1 MELLIKNT
9 TNSEIFTT
17 LFQHMKL
24 FTENLNVYFHEDKVF
39 IQGMDNGHVSVFE
52 INLPKDWF
60 DEYTLET
67 QTIIGINTTMLFKV
81 LNTHNKSHNIH
92 LKLDND
98 QSDKL
103 EIHLL
108 SENTSIVD
116 LHYVIPLI
124 DIDSEIMAIPNT
136 EYQAEISFP
145 SSTFS
150 TLIDQMKL
158 FGETFNIIC
167 NEEKI
172 QMISESVDCG
182 KMYVDIPIDDL
193 NSYAIEE
200 DETLNLSFSI
210 SHLKNI
216 CLYNKIAKDIDIYLK
231 RDFPIKLVY
240 LLNSTDAYA
249 TFYLA
254 PKIDD

>member
-1 MELLIKNT
+1 
-9 TNSEIFTT
+9 
-17 LFQHMKL
+17 
-24 FTENLNVYFHEDKVF
+24 
-39 IQGMDNGHVSVFE
+39 
-52 INLPKDWF
+52 
-60 DEYTLET
+60 
-67 QTIIGINTTMLFKV
+67 
-81 LNTHNKSHNIH
+81 
-92 LKLDND
+92 
-98 QSDKL
+98 L

-108 SENTSIVD
+108 SENTNVVD
-116 LHYVIPLI
+116 LHYAIPLI
-124 DIDSEIMAIPNT
+124 DIDSEIMSIPET
-136 EYQAEISFP
+136 EYQGEISFP
-145 SSTFS
+145 SYTFS
-150 TLIDQMKL
+150 TLIDQMKI

-200 DETLNLSFSI
+200 DETLDLSFSI

-240 LLNSTDAYA
+240 NLNGTNAYA
-249 TFYLA
+249 NFYLA

>member
-1 MELLIKNT
+1 MEILIKNS
-9 TNSEIFTT
+9 TNGEIFTT

-24 FTENLNVYFHEDKVF
+24 FTENLNVHFQEDKVF
-39 IQGMDNGHVSVFE
+39 IQGMDNAHVSVFE
-52 INLPKDWF
+52 INLPKPWF
-60 DEYTLET
+60 DEYKLDSTT
-67 QTIIGINTTMLFKV
+67 TIGVNTSMLFKV
-81 LNTHNKSHNIH
+81 LNTKDKSHDIH
-92 LKLDND
+92 LVLNNEN
-98 QSDKL
+98 SDKL

-108 SENTSIVD
+108 SENAAVVD
-116 LHYVIPLI
+116 LHYAIPLI
-124 DIDSEIMAIPNT
+124 DIDSELMSIPDT
-136 EYQAEISFP
+136 EYQAEISLP
-145 SSTFS
+145 SVTFS

-200 DETLNLSFSI
+200 DETLDLSYSI

-231 RDFPIKLVY
+231 KDFPIKFVY
-240 LLNSTDAYA
+240 SLNSDEAHA
-249 TFYLA
+249 IFYLA